1 MSKRGLIIGC
11 GVAGPVLAMFLE
23 RAGIE
28 ATIYEGRPAAR
39 DDAGAFLG
47 LAPNARDVLQT
58 LGIREQIEALG
69 LPSPRIAFLNH
80 KGKQLG
86 INPQPVVTLKRGK
99 LGQGLREAAE
109 SRGIEVVWN
118 KRLMSLEQTA
128 DKVTAHFEDGTT
140 AEGDFLVGCDGTL
153 SNVRTAIL
161 PDSPAPEYTHIIG
174 SGAYTRV
181 PGLDSTNGTMYMTFC
196 LNSFFGY
203 QVADD
208 GEVWW
213 FDNYYQKREPAPGE
227 IESTPDAELKAR
239 LIELHKP
246 DHHPIEEIIAST
258 TMPII
263 RWSVV
268 EMPPLSTWYKGR
280 VVLVGDAAHAMGP
293 HSGQGGSM
301 AMEDAIVLAKC
312 LRDIPDI
319 SEAFAT
325 YQRIR
330 KERVEYVVD
339 VTRRTGDRKE
349 PPGWF
354 GRLTRDLILPIFL
367 KKGVSAA
374 ANLHDHHIAWDDEI
388 PHPKAA

>member
-11 GVAGPVLAMFLE
+11 GVAGPVLAMFLK

-28 ATIYEGRPAAR
+28 AVIYEGRPSAR

-69 LPSPRIAFLNH
+69 MPSPRIAFLNH

-99 LGQGLREAAE
+99 LSQGLREAAVADGV
-109 SRGIEVVWN
+109 RIEWN
-118 KRLMSLEQTA
+118 KRLMSLEQTD
-128 DKVTAHFEDGTT
+128 DKVVAHFEDGST

-161 PDSPAPEYTHIIG
+161 PDSPPPHYTHIIG

-181 PGLDSTNGTMYMTFC
+181 PGLKSTNGTMYMSFC

-203 QVADD
+203 QVDD
-208 GEVWW
+208 NDEVWW
-213 FDNYYQKREPAPGE
+213 FDNYYQKREPEPGE
-227 IESTPDAELKAR
+227 IESTPDDVLKQR
-239 LIELHKP
+239 LIELHSP
-246 DHHPIEEIIAST
+246 DHEPIEKIIAST
-258 TMPII
+258 EMPII

-301 AMEDAIVLAKC
+301 AMEDSLVLAKC
-312 LRDIPDI
+312 LRDIDDI
-319 SEAFAT
+319 GTAFAT
-325 YQRIR
+325 YQEIR

-367 KKGVSAA
+367 KKGVNAA
-374 ANLHDHHIAWDDEI
+374 AGIHDHHIPWDDEAEAQ
-388 PHPKAA
+388 AA

>member
-11 GVAGPVLAMFLE
+11 GVAGPVLAMFLK

-28 ATIYEGRPAAR
+28 ATIYEGRPTAR

-58 LGIREQIEALG
+58 LGIREDIEALG

-99 LGQGLREAAE
+99 LGQGLREAAQDE
-109 SRGIEVVWN
+109 GIQVEWN
-118 KRLMSLEQTA
+118 KRLMSLSQTD
-128 DKVTAHFEDGTT
+128 DKVTAHFEDGSS
-140 AEGDFLVGCDGTL
+140 ADGDFLIGCDGTL

-161 PDSPAPEYTHIIG
+161 PDSPLPEYTHIIG

-181 PGLDSTNGTMYMTFC
+181 PGLESTNGTMYMTFC
-196 LNSFFGY
+196 LSSFFGY

-227 IESTPDAELKAR
+227 IESTPDDELKAR

-258 TMPII
+258 SMPII

-280 VVLVGDAAHAMGP
+280 VALVGDAAHAMGP

-301 AMEDAIVLAKC
+301 AMEDSIVLAKC

-319 SEAFAT
+319 PTAFAT
-325 YQRIR
+325 YQEIR
-330 KERVEYVVD
+330 KARVEHVVD
-339 VTRRTGDRKE
+339 VTRRTGNRKE
-349 PPGWF
+349 PPNWF

-367 KKGVSAA
+367 KKGVTAA
-374 ANLHDHHIAWDDEI
+374 ADIHDHHIPWED
-388 PHPKAA
+388 PVSLPRAA

>member
-1 MSKRGLIIGC
+1 
-11 GVAGPVLAMFLE
+11 
-23 RAGIE
+23 
-28 ATIYEGRPAAR
+28 
-39 DDAGAFLG
+39 
-47 LAPNARDVLQT
+47 
-58 LGIREQIEALG
+58 
-69 LPSPRIAFLNH
+69 
-80 KGKQLG
+80 
-86 INPQPVVTLKRGK
+86 
-99 LGQGLREAAE
+99 
-109 SRGIEVVWN
+109 
-118 KRLMSLEQTA
+118 
-128 DKVTAHFEDGTT
+128 
-140 AEGDFLVGCDGTL
+140 LVGCDGTL

-161 PDSPAPEYTHIIG
+161 PGSPSPHYTHIIG

-181 PGLDSTNGTMYMTFC
+181 PGLESTNGTMYMSFC

-213 FDNYYQKREPAPGE
+213 FDNYYQKREPEPGE
-227 IESTPDAELKAR
+227 IESTPDAELKQR
-239 LIELHKP
+239 LIELHRP
-246 DHHPIEEIIAST
+246 DHYPIEEIIAST
-258 TMPII
+258 RMPII

-301 AMEDAIVLAKC
+301 AMEDSIVLAKC

-319 SEAFAT
+319 ATAFAT
-325 YQRIR
+325 YQEIR

-367 KKGVSAA
+367 KKGVTAA
-374 ANLHDHHIAWDDEI
+374 AGIHDYHIDWDDELR
-388 PHPKAA
+388 AAA

>member
-1 MSKRGLIIGC
+1 
-11 GVAGPVLAMFLE
+11 
-23 RAGIE
+23 
-28 ATIYEGRPAAR
+28 
-39 DDAGAFLG
+39 
-47 LAPNARDVLQT
+47 
-58 LGIREQIEALG
+58 
-69 LPSPRIAFLNH
+69 
-80 KGKQLG
+80 
-86 INPQPVVTLKRGK
+86 
-99 LGQGLREAAE
+99 
-109 SRGIEVVWN
+109 
-118 KRLMSLEQTA
+118 
-128 DKVTAHFEDGTT
+128 VTAHFEDGST

-161 PDSPAPEYTHIIG
+161 PDSLPPHYTHIIG

-181 PGLDSTNGTMYMTFC
+181 PGLESTNGTMYMTFC

-213 FDNYYQKREPAPGE
+213 FDNYYQKREPEPGE
-227 IESTPDAELKAR
+227 IESTPDEELKAR

-258 TMPII
+258 EMNII

-301 AMEDAIVLAKC
+301 AMEDSIVLAKC

-319 SEAFAT
+319 GEAFAT
-325 YQRIR
+325 YQAIR

-374 ANLHDHHIAWDDEI
+374 ASIHDHHIDWEDEVSA
-388 PHPKAA
+388 PRAAA

>member
-11 GVAGPVLAMFLE
+11 GVAGPVLAMFLK

-28 ATIYEGRPAAR
+28 ATIYEGRPSAR

-58 LGIREQIEALG
+58 LGIREDIEGLG

-86 INPQPVVTLKRGK
+86 INPQPVVTLKRGR
-99 LGQGLREAAE
+99 LGQGLREAALAE
-109 SRGIEVVWN
+109 GIQIEWD
-118 KRLMSLEQTA
+118 KRLMTLEQDA
-128 DKVTAHFEDGTT
+128 GSVTAHFADGSSAT
-140 AEGDFLVGCDGTL
+140 GDFLIGCDGTY

-181 PGLDSTNGTMYMTFC
+181 PGLESTNGTMYMSFC

-203 QVADD
+203 QVAED

-227 IESTPDAELKAR
+227 IESTPDEELKAR
-239 LIELHKP
+239 LTELHRP

-268 EMPPLSTWYKGR
+268 EMPPLSTWHKGR
-280 VVLVGDAAHAMGP
+280 VALVGDAAHAMGP

-301 AMEDAIVLAKC
+301 ALEDSIVLAKC

-319 SEAFAT
+319 DTAFTT
-325 YQRIR
+325 YQAIR

-374 ANLHDHHIAWDDEI
+374 AGIHDHHIPWDDEVSL
-388 PHPKAA
+388 PKAA